1 MKIRIYHELNGNV
14 RIVKVVEQGPE
25 KGKESSMFHNL
36 KPGSMAEVEIDAVLQ
51 HQACMKESKSES
63 KEKDDSCN
71 LQKFLQ
77 VYAPDMPYITVKK
90 TASKMK
96 ISVEDAEKL
105 GMFTPE
111 EASAFM
117 ENYRASNRRI
127 MEKYFNCSE
136 DLFKTNFKNIKKWEW
151 DSRHMCE
158 DIIRVLGNTTISLRK
173 ENEDMQQHI
182 LELEKA
188 IELQNENIST
198 LKTKLKHPVRTLF
211 QKIADSTH

>member
-1 MKIRIYHELNGNV
+1 MLSEV
-14 RIVKVVEQGPE
+14 
-25 KGKESSMFHNL
+25 SS
-36 KPGSMAEVEIDAVLQ
+36 ED
-51 HQACMKESKSES
+51 
-63 KEKDDSCN
+63 
-71 LQKFLQ
+71 
-77 VYAPDMPYITVKK
+77 PDT
-90 TASKMK
+90 
-96 ISVEDAEKL
+96 EKL

-182 LELEKA
+182 LE
-188 IELQNENIST
+188 
-198 LKTKLKHPVRTLF
+198 
-211 QKIADSTH
+211 

>member
-1 MKIRIYHELNGNV
+1 MKIRIYHELNGTV

-96 ISVEDAEKL
+96 ISVEDAEKMDKDRL
-105 GMFTPE
+105 KLF
-111 EASAFM
+111 S
-117 ENYRASNRRI
+117 I
-127 MEKYFNCSE
+127 E
-136 DLFKTNFKNIKKWEW
+136 DCYVCEKNITWE
-151 DSRHMCE
+151 DE
-158 DIIRVLGNTTISLRK
+158 DIVPVYVL
-173 ENEDMQQHI
+173 
-182 LELEKA
+182 LEKRRS
-188 IELQNENIST
+188 N
-198 LKTKLKHPVRTLF
+198 
-211 QKIADSTH
+211 

>member
-1 MKIRIYHELNGNV
+1 MKIRIYHELNGTV

-96 ISVEDAEKL
+96 ISVEDAEKIIAKCKESGLLENTYVAYCPHCGHCPLL
-105 GMFTPE
+105 G
-111 EASAFM
+111 SG
-117 ENYRASNRRI
+117 I
-127 MEKYFNCSE
+127 KIGE
-136 DLFKTNFKNIKKWEW
+136 DKKKLLAIRKCYVCGKNIAMEE
-151 DSRHMCE
+151 E
-158 DIIRVLGNTTISLRK
+158 DIIPAYSLSK
-173 ENEDMQQHI
+173 KYYEN
-182 LELEKA
+182 KVT
-188 IELQNENIST
+188 S
-198 LKTKLKHPVRTLF
+198 
-211 QKIADSTH
+211 

>member
-1 MKIRIYHELNGNV
+1 MKIRIYHELNGTV

-51 HQACMKESKSES
+51 HQACRKESKSES

-96 ISVEDAEKL
+96 ISVEDAEKII
-105 GMFTPE
+105 
-111 EASAFM
+111 AKCK
-117 ENYRASNRRI
+117 
-127 MEKYFNCSE
+127 EKG
-136 DLFKTNFKNIKKWEW
+136 L
-151 DSRHMCE
+151 
-158 DIIRVLGNTTISLRK
+158 
-173 ENEDMQQHI
+173 
-182 LELEKA
+182 LEKVYIA
-188 IELQNENIST
+188 RCPECGSLIERKRYGL
-198 LKTKLKHPVRTLF
+198 
-211 QKIADSTH
+211 

>member
-1 MKIRIYHELNGNV
+1 MKIRIYHELNGTV

-51 HQACMKESKSES
+51 HQACVKESKSES

-96 ISVEDAEKL
+96 ISVEDAEKIIAKCKESGLLENTYVAYCPHCGHCPLL
-105 GMFTPE
+105 G
-111 EASAFM
+111 SG
-117 ENYRASNRRI
+117 I
-127 MEKYFNCSE
+127 KIGE
-136 DLFKTNFKNIKKWEW
+136 DKKKLLAIRKCYVCGKNIAMEE
-151 DSRHMCE
+151 E
-158 DIIRVLGNTTISLRK
+158 DIIPAYSLSK
-173 ENEDMQQHI
+173 KYYEN
-182 LELEKA
+182 KVT
-188 IELQNENIST
+188 S
-198 LKTKLKHPVRTLF
+198 
-211 QKIADSTH
+211 

>member
-1 MKIRIYHELNGNV
+1 MKIRIYHELNGTV

-25 KGKESSMFHNL
+25 KGKESSMFRNL

-96 ISVEDAEKL
+96 ISVEDAEKIIAKCKESGLLENTYVAYCPHCGHCPLL
-105 GMFTPE
+105 G
-111 EASAFM
+111 SG
-117 ENYRASNRRI
+117 I
-127 MEKYFNCSE
+127 KIGE
-136 DLFKTNFKNIKKWEW
+136 DKKKLLAIRKCYVCGKNIAMEE
-151 DSRHMCE
+151 E
-158 DIIRVLGNTTISLRK
+158 DIIPAYSLSK
-173 ENEDMQQHI
+173 KYYEN
-182 LELEKA
+182 KVT
-188 IELQNENIST
+188 S
-198 LKTKLKHPVRTLF
+198 
-211 QKIADSTH
+211 

>member
-1 MKIRIYHELNGNV
+1 MKIRIYHELNGTV

-51 HQACMKESKSES
+51 HQACRKESKSES

-96 ISVEDAEKL
+96 ISVEDAEK
-105 GMFTPE
+105 
-111 EASAFM
+111 
-117 ENYRASNRRI
+117 
-127 MEKYFNCSE
+127 
-136 DLFKTNFKNIKKWEW
+136 
-151 DSRHMCE
+151 
-158 DIIRVLGNTTISLRK
+158 II
-173 ENEDMQQHI
+173 
-182 LELEKA
+182 
-188 IELQNENIST
+188 
-198 LKTKLKHPVRTLF
+198 
-211 QKIADSTH
+211 

>member
-1 MKIRIYHELNGNV
+1 MKIRIYHELNGTV

-25 KGKESSMFHNL
+25 KGKENSMFHNL

-96 ISVEDAEKL
+96 ISVEDAEKIIAKCKESGL
-105 GMFTPE
+105 LENTYVAHCPHCGSAIKMDKDKKKLLTIKECYVCERKITLE
-111 EASAFM
+111 E
-117 ENYRASNRRI
+117 
-127 MEKYFNCSE
+127 
-136 DLFKTNFKNIKKWEW
+136 
-151 DSRHMCE
+151 E
-158 DIIRVLGNTTISLRK
+158 DIIPVYSLSK
-173 ENEDMQQHI
+173 KYYEN
-182 LELEKA
+182 KVT
-188 IELQNENIST
+188 S
-198 LKTKLKHPVRTLF
+198 
-211 QKIADSTH
+211 

>member
-1 MKIRIYHELNGNV
+1 MKIRIYHELNGTV

-96 ISVEDAEKL
+96 ISVEDAEKIIAKCKESGL
-105 GMFTPE
+105 LENMSSVEYTDG
-111 EASAFM
+111 EAKEARKSAIEM
-117 ENYRASNRRI
+117 IEGI
-127 MEKYFNCSE
+127 E
-136 DLFKTNFKNIKKWEW
+136 DEAL
-151 DSRHMCE
+151 
-158 DIIRVLGNTTISLRK
+158 
-173 ENEDMQQHI
+173 
-182 LELEKA
+182 LELMYKYMKRVIDEEK
-188 IELQNENIST
+188 EKKNG
-198 LKTKLKHPVRTLF
+198 
-211 QKIADSTH
+211 